1 MPLFFKRSG
10 KKSMNR
16 IIKIATA
23 AAILI
28 FVAAYLF
35 FYNKE
40 GTTNVVVVQQQ
51 ISETTEV
58 APSMIT
64 VKPMPVSA
72 VPRDVV
78 KSPDE
83 VVGKMLLVGRMPGDL
98 IPRSIV
104 VSPEDVELKEDEI
117 LLSIPIPAMDSSVAQ
132 FNKKIILALLPSS
145 QANVTPILID
155 NIEIHQI
162 KSIASTTG
170 GQQQYAIIKTTLDN
184 ARLMIPYIASG
195 AYKILNNKGQPLSA
209 ERTGQQPANTASST
223 DVNNVNNVNNTEQGN
238 SNVNEKVL
246 P

>member
-1 MPLFFKRSG
+1 MS
-10 KKSMNR
+10 R
-16 IIKIATA
+16 IIKIAIA

-83 VVGKMLLVGRMPGDL
+83 VVGKMLLVGRVPGDL

-132 FNKKIILALLPSS
+132 FNKKIVLALLPSN
-145 QANVTPILID
+145 QANTTPVLID

-162 KSIASTTG
+162 KSITNSTG
-170 GQQQYAIIKTTLDN
+170 GQQQYAIIKTTVDN

-209 ERTGQQPANTASST
+209 GITGQQPANTAPST
-223 DVNNVNNVNNTEQGN
+223 DVNNVNNVNNAEQGN
-238 SNVNEKVL
+238 FNVNEKVL

>member
-1 MPLFFKRSG
+1 MK
-10 KKSMNR
+10 R
-16 IIKIATA
+16 IIKIAIA
-23 AAILI
+23 ASILI

-40 GTTNVVVVQQQ
+40 GMINVVVVQSQ

-58 APSMIT
+58 TPSMIT

-104 VSPEDVELKEDEI
+104 VPPKDVKLEENEI
-117 LLSIPIPAMDSSVAQ
+117 LFSIPIPPTDSSVAQ
-132 FNKKIILALLPSS
+132 FNKKIVLALLPSN
-145 QANVTPILID
+145 QPNAIPLLID
-155 NIEIHQI
+155 NIEIRQI
-162 KSIASTTG
+162 KTITSSSG
-170 GQQQYAIIKTTLDN
+170 QQQQYAIVKTTVDN
-184 ARLMIPYIASG
+184 ARMIIPCIASG
-195 AYKILNNKGQPLSA
+195 SYKILNNNGQSLEITSEQPVDTILPPPIDSD
-209 ERTGQQPANTASST
+209 GQQPSE
-223 DVNNVNNVNNTEQGN
+223 DVNIENNVNNSIQADSTAN
-238 SNVNEKVL
+238 SQAS